1 MVDMKGLHSSAHTDA
16 VNYSGR
22 IRERGGTWGLYLLLS
37 FGERSW
43 ITNVRA
49 DGFSLYNDSLDMLVR
64 NNGGEAPLA
73 ASLTLRCVE
82 AGWSRPG
89 VGESWQSNV
98 FY

>member
-1 MVDMKGLHSSAHTDA
+1 MP

-37 FGERSW
+37 LGERSW

-64 NNGGEAPLA
+64 NNGGEGPLA
-73 ASLTLRCVE
+73 ASLRLRGME
-82 AGWSRPG
+82 AG
-89 VGESWQSNV
+89 
-98 FY
+98 